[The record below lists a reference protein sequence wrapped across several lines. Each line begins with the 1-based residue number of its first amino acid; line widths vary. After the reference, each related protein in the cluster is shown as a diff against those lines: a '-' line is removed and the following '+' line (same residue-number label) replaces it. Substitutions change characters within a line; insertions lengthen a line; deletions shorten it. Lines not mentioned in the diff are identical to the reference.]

1 MADLLEFSGR
11 ECEGWRDKDDPKR
24 AVIKP
29 IKKEHELQVDPIKLA
44 NNKQDHRANFSKVK
58 IMP

>member
-1 MADLLEFSGR
+1 MADLLEFGRR
-11 ECEGWRDKDDPKR
+11 ECERRRDKDDPKR
-24 AVIKP
+24 PVIKP

-44 NNKQDHRANFSKVK
+44 NNKQDHRANFNKAE